1 MMKHPDPATMN
12 DGVLDHRGEE
22 LPYLSKSAKNMKM
35 DKLLSTPIPTYEGK
49 TPGSYFWTK
58 VIYWI
63 CNRISKVQFRS
74 IEATGMEN
82 IPKDRGSLCCAWHT
96 NGILDA
102 LQITLNHPEY
112 FVLGARHDLVTR
124 PIFGW
129 WTRKMAVQP
138 VVRKAELL
146 RGGCTEEEANFLNG
160 RSLMTLASGISHGYG
175 CVLFPEGTSHNNAYM
190 LRFRTGPMRT
200 VLAASALAK
209 ASGRDLPVLIPMG
222 LHFRTKEYF
231 RTDVWVEYG
240 EPIQVESNEV
250 PQNLVD
256 AVSSGTWSEPPAES
270 VFRLRDKLRE
280 ELVPL
285 SPNAHTWEEYRALL
299 LLGHING
306 RSNNNQPKTWSE
318 EVKQARYFR
327 GKYSTKPT
335 TVDVDNLQPEKIS
348 HPLIAKS
355 EKAAEI
361 LHRNGLDGR
370 DLNATSTRLSPPK
383 MTKLPFATARLG
395 LFIALL
401 PIFLISLLPQ
411 IILGRLLGDSTDE
424 GIDARTSYQFLAA
437 MFGSI
442 IIWPISSSII
452 VALLYWQ
459 TGTVAEI
466 IGSDWTE
473 YFGTAVENIALAVV
487 MMWLLMFPVSLF
499 TGRLFSLVWDDYVD
513 FRGFLRK
520 SRMSNKDKEELF
532 SIVAE
537 IKQDLPSLE

>member
-1 MMKHPDPATMN
+1 MKHPDPEAMN
-12 DGVLDHRGEE
+12 DGILDHRGEV

-35 DKLLSTPIPTYEGK
+35 DMLLGTPLPTYEGE

-63 CNRISKVQFRS
+63 CHRISKVQYRS
-74 IEATGMEN
+74 IEASGMEK
-82 IPKDRGSLCCAWHT
+82 IPRDRGSLCCAWHT

-124 PIFGW
+124 PILGW

-146 RGGCTEEEANFLNG
+146 RGGCTEEEASFLNG

-175 CVLFPEGTSHNNAYM
+175 CVLFPEGTSHNNSYM

-209 ASGRDLPVLIPMG
+209 ASGKELPVLIPMG
-222 LHFRTKEYF
+222 LHFRTREYF

-240 EPIQVESNEV
+240 EPIQVEDSDV

-256 AVSSGTWSEPPAES
+256 AVATGTWSEPPAES
-270 VFRLRDKLRE
+270 VFKLRDKLRE

-285 SPNAHTWEEYRALL
+285 SPNAYSWEEYRGLL
-299 LLGHING
+299 LLGHIKG
-306 RSNNNQPKTWSE
+306 RIENNPPKSWRE
-318 EVKQARYFR
+318 EVEHARNLR
-327 GKYSTKPT
+327 DKYRIESNST
-335 TVDVDNLQPEKIS
+335 DVDDLQPEKITN
-348 HPLIAKS
+348 PLIAKS
-355 EKAAEI
+355 EQAAEL
-361 LHRNGLDGR
+361 LHRNKLDGR
-370 DLNATSTRLSPPK
+370 DLNYNATNLAGPK
-383 MTKLPFATARLG
+383 LNKLPFASIRIG
-395 LFIALL
+395 LFALLL

-411 IILGRLLGDSTDE
+411 MILGRVLGDSTDE

-442 IIWPISSSII
+442 IIWPISSTLI
-452 VALLYWQ
+452 VGLLYWQ
-459 TGTVAEI
+459 TGAIEDI
-466 IGSDWTE
+466 IGVNWTE
-473 YFGTAVENIALAVV
+473 LFGLSQFSTIFSVFMLWLA
-487 MMWLLMFPVSLF
+487 MFPLSLF
-499 TGRLFSLVWDDYVD
+499 TGRLFSVVWDDYVD
-513 FRGFLRK
+513 LRGYIRKLR
-520 SRMSNKDKEELF
+520 MPNKDKEELF
-532 SIVAE
+532 QI
-537 IKQDLPSLE
+537 IIQLKQDLSS

>member
-1 MMKHPDPATMN
+1 MKHPDPEAMN
-12 DGVLDHRGEE
+12 DGVLDHRGEV

-35 DKLLSTPIPTYEGK
+35 DMLLNTPLPTYEGE

-63 CNRISKVQFRS
+63 CHRISKVQYRS
-74 IEATGMEN
+74 IESSGMER
-82 IPKDRGSLCCAWHT
+82 IPRDRGSLCCAWHT

-124 PIFGW
+124 PILGW

-160 RSLMTLASGISHGYG
+160 RSLMALASGISHGYG
-175 CVLFPEGTSHNNAYM
+175 CVLFPEGTSHNNSYM

-209 ASGRDLPVLIPMG
+209 ASGKELPVLIPMG
-222 LHFRTKEYF
+222 LHFRTREYF

-240 EPIQVESNEV
+240 EPIQVENSDV

-256 AVSSGTWSEPPAES
+256 AVSTGTWSEPPAES
-270 VFRLRDKLRE
+270 VFKLRDKLRE
-280 ELVPL
+280 DLVPL
-285 SPNAHTWEEYRALL
+285 SPNTYSWEEYRALL
-299 LLGHING
+299 LLGHIKG
-306 RSNNNQPKTWSE
+306 RMENSPPKSWRG
-318 EVKQARYFR
+318 EVEQARLLR
-327 GKYSTKPT
+327 DKYCIESNFT
-335 TVDVDNLQPEKIS
+335 DADDLQPEKMTNS
-348 HPLIAKS
+348 LVLKS
-355 EKAAEI
+355 EKAAEL
-361 LHRNGLDGR
+361 LHKYGLDGR
-370 DLNATSTRLSPPK
+370 DLNDDSTNLAKPKLS
-383 MTKLPFATARLG
+383 KLPLATIRIG
-395 LFIALL
+395 LFAALL

-411 IILGRLLGDSTDE
+411 IILGRVLGDSTDE

-442 IIWPISSSII
+442 VIWPISSTLI
-452 VALLYWQ
+452 VALFYWQ
-459 TGTVAEI
+459 SGTIEDIVNISWIEA
-466 IGSDWTE
+466 
-473 YFGTAVENIALAVV
+473 FGTSQFSIGLSIFMLWLAV
-487 MMWLLMFPVSLF
+487 FPLSLF

-513 FRGFLRK
+513 FRGYIRK
-520 SRMSNKDKEELF
+520 LKLPKQESNELF
-532 SIVAE
+532 QIITE
-537 IKQDLPSLE
+537 IKQDLSSSK